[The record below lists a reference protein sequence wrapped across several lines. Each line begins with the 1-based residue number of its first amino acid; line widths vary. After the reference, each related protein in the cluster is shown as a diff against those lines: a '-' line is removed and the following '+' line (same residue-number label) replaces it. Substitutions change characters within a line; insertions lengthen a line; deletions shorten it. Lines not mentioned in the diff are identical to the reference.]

1 MRKVVLI
8 MSELCNIENIVKCLN
23 LRSMKGLHILMYIK
37 SQPNCN
43 VKQIM
48 QDLNIDQVTV
58 SVVLNL
64 MKRMNIVDSKVQ
76 WYNRIYEITDPVVDK
91 ILTIFIEN
99 K

>member
-1 MRKVVLI
+1 
-8 MSELCNIENIVKCLN
+8 
-23 LRSMKGLHILMYIK
+23 MKGLHILMYIK
-37 SQPNCN
+37 SHPNCN